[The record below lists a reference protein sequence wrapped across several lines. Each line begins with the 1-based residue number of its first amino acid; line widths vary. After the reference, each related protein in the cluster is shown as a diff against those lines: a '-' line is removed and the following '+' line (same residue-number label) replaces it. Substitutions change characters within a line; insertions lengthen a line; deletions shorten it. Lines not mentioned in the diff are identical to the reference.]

1 MREVLARVP
10 GQEDAMA
17 FLERAADRP
26 HHSYLFAGPEGS
38 GKQLA
43 ARAFAAAL
51 LCDRGGCGECR
62 GCRLAL
68 EDRHPNLVL
77 VEPEGRDIRV
87 GEGPEE
93 DGTARWMVHRASLT
107 PPEPGRKVFR
117 LEQADRMTEEAADV
131 LLKALEEPPADT
143 VFILSSARPHEI
155 PETIRSRC
163 QTVTFHPLPEA
174 FVVETLR
181 REGVDEERARLAA
194 RMVGGNLGRA
204 RRVATDPHGLAFR
217 DEALEALAEAARGSA
232 GALDAADRLLA
243 GAADYRKRVAARLE
257 GELEPFLDPD
267 TGRPLEQYRS
277 AVRRM
282 EQRHHRQERRA
293 EREFL
298 DGALM
303 ALQGWFRDALL
314 AAAGGEMDW
323 AINLDGPP
331 GASLPGPGAAAGV
344 AVLEEARAALADET
358 NLNPRLV
365 LEEAFLQLVAA
376 GAAAGPSATIG
387 ASTPE

>member
-1 MREVLARVP
+1 
-10 GQEDAMA
+10 MA

-26 HHSYLFAGPEGS
+26 HHAYLFAGPEGS

-43 ARAFAAAL
+43 ARAFVAAL
-51 LCDRGGCGECR
+51 LCERGGCGECR
-62 GCRLAL
+62 NCRLAL

-93 DGTARWMVHRASLT
+93 DGTARWMVARAYLT
-107 PPEPGRKVFR
+107 PPEPGRKPFR

-131 LLKALEEPPADT
+131 LLKALEEPPPDT

-163 QTVTFHPLPEA
+163 QTVTFRPLPEA

-181 REGVDEERARLAA
+181 REGVDEERAKLSA

-204 RRVATDPHGLAFR
+204 RRVATDPEGLAFR
-217 DEALEALAEAARGSA
+217 DAALEALSETARGSA
-232 GALDAADRLLA
+232 GALDSAERLLA
-243 GAADYRKRVAARLE
+243 GAAAYRKRLSVRLVE
-257 GELEPFLDPD
+257 DLDPFLDPD

-282 EQRHHRQERRA
+282 EQRHQRQERRA

-298 DGALM
+298 DQALM

-314 AAAGGEMDW
+314 VAAGGEAEW
-323 AINLDGPP
+323 AINLDAPP
-331 GASLPGPGAAAGV
+331 DAGLPGPGAAAGV
-344 AVLEEARAALADET
+344 AILEEARAALADET

-376 GAAAGPSATIG
+376 GAAAGPSATLG
-387 ASTPE
+387 VSRRSSSVGRARDS